1 LCGGVPP
8 PPRPERSTGLFNAVR
23 FVTSWFNSRFS
34 MCFERS
40 TNEDETGA
48 GEQANDADD
57 DE

>member
-1 LCGGVPP
+1 
-8 PPRPERSTGLFNAVR
+8 
-23 FVTSWFNSRFS
+23 